1 MTLTAP
7 IACEESALCHC
18 PAQMAGRRAGK
29 AQGGGWGPPRAACLA
44 MNGKEHQM
52 WREGPTSGKDHQP
65 KPVRNASLRTIRQS
79 YAALTVKASTAV
91 RPGPPS
97 NSSTHLLAPSDNS
110 RLLDNSL
117 RGSGCKIVRP
127 GYMCILCRHHDIKV
141 GQAVITDDRN
151 RGRSCHASGPWQ
163 GKRQRARTGDWCH
176 LLGPGCLGVGQVC
189 SFLLSSKS
197 SVL

>member
-1 MTLTAP
+1 MSL
-7 IACEESALCHC
+7 SRSG
-18 PAQMAGRRAGK
+18 GRKASGK
-29 AQGGGWGPPRAACLA
+29 SSGWGVGAAAGCLPG
-44 MNGKEHQM
+44 NE
-52 WREGPTSGKDHQP
+52 REGTPDVEGRTDFRKGPSTKTRQERESTNYTSIIRCPHGE
-65 KPVRNASLRTIRQS
+65 SLHGRATW
-79 YAALTVKASTAV
+79 
-91 RPGPPS
+91 PPS

-110 RLLDNSL
+110 RLLDNSI

-127 GYMCILCRHHDIKV
+127 RYMCILCRHHDIKV